1 MKIDT
6 ICNSL
11 LETLIQVGYNENTI
25 STTGVSS
32 AGLKLFAKKKKPLSI
47 PQNSGN
53 PMRMT

>member
-32 AGLKLFAKKKKPLSI
+32 AGLKLFAKK
-47 PQNSGN
+47 
-53 PMRMT
+53 